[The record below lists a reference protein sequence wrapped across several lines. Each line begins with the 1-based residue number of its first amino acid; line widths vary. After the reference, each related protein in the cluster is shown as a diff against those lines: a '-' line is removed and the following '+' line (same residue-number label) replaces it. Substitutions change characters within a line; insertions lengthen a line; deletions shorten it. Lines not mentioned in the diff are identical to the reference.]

1 MAYKYSFQNFNKE
14 TMARAHSTNAS
25 ISLKKSV
32 EVTNAVRNKKLA
44 VAIAYLERVALKETV
59 VPFRRYTTE
68 MPHQKGKGISAGGY
82 PVHVAEELV
91 RLFKAAQKNAL
102 EQEIAGELYV
112 LATSVRKGAQRY
124 HMGRYSGR
132 KMKSTHVEVIVGL
145 KEKKVSPKAKEVKK
159 E

>member
-14 TMARAHSTNAS
+14 TMARAHSTNVS
-25 ISLKKSV
+25 ISLKNSV
-32 EVTNAVRNKKLA
+32 ETTNAIRNKKLG
-44 VAIAYLERVALKETV
+44 VAISYLERVAKKESV
-59 VPFRRYTTE
+59 VPYKRYNTD
-68 MPHQKGKGISAGGY
+68 MPHRKGAGIAAGGY
-82 PVHVAEELV
+82 PVNVANELV
-91 RLFKAAQKNAL
+91 RLLKAAQKNAS
-102 EQEIAGELYV
+102 EQEIAGEIYV

-145 KEKKVSPKAKEVKK
+145 REKKVASKAKEVKK